1 MNKPLI
7 RPYFS
12 GGTLGRGTLTS
23 HYWSFFFGM
32 VTLPIAR
39 SQLKN
44 HAPHY
49 RLAQKIQ
56 GLLKWTWMKMKNLKI
71 IMQSTGM
78 NESQKYVLDL
88 LRISSCSVG
97 FQGLAVSSTLI
108 GSDCIYSS
116 ATSLLAFYHLCL
128 QFWLKARPL
137 HDWTTLTLQTRYS
150 RQVSMTIIHT
160 FASDIGSPQFTSCS
174 RNLLCLKSVWCFLSS
189 PTSPSWPCCQ

>member
-1 MNKPLI
+1 
-7 RPYFS
+7 
-12 GGTLGRGTLTS
+12 
-23 HYWSFFFGM
+23 
-32 VTLPIAR
+32 
-39 SQLKN
+39 
-44 HAPHY
+44 
-49 RLAQKIQ
+49 
-56 GLLKWTWMKMKNLKI
+56 
-71 IMQSTGM
+71 M

-108 GSDCIYSS
+108 ALIGSDCIYSS
-116 ATSLLAFYHLCL
+116 ATSLLAIYHLCL

-137 HDWTTLTLQTRYS
+137 HSRRSKLSGCGASFRDWTTLTLQTRYS